1 MNWLKN
7 RGNRLMVALLAGL
20 AGAVLLAGVPGL
32 PGMTVNVKE
41 PGGMMA
47 WWGTMYPKFCFA
59 EVQEDEAER
68 IGDEA
73 ASGTGTANGTA
84 DETAKGTSN
93 EMHEG
98 QIKTKLWIV
107 EFLKG

>member
-1 MNWLKN
+1 MRWLKN

-20 AGAVLLAGVPGL
+20 AGAVLLAGMPAL
-32 PGMTVNVKE
+32 PGMTATVKE

-59 EVQEDEAER
+59 EVQEDDGGSA
-68 IGDEA
+68 GD
-73 ASGTGTANGTA
+73 GNGTA
-84 DETAKGTSN
+84 GETAN
-93 EMHEG
+93 ETADEMQEG
-98 QIKTKLWIV
+98 QMKTKLWIV

>member
-1 MNWLKN
+1 MRWLKN

-20 AGAVLLAGVPGL
+20 AGAVLLAGMPGL
-32 PGMTVNVKE
+32 PGMMAAVKE

-59 EVQEDEAER
+59 EVQEDDEESA
-68 IGDEA
+68 GD
-73 ASGTGTANGTA
+73 GTVNGTA
-84 DETAKGTSN
+84 DETAN
-93 EMHEG
+93 EMQWG
-98 QIKTKLWIV
+98 QMKTKLWIV